1 MSGAAAFKNATF
13 SLLDLSQSGFSSRH
27 CRIIE
32 RSGRFE
38 TSFLSPS
45 VALVTGSVSCDASHL
60 DGHRQCRHLGT
71 PHHISLVILLP

>member
-13 SLLDLSQSGFSSRH
+13 SLFDLSQSGCSSRH

-32 RSGRFE
+32 RSGRLA
-38 TSFLSPS
+38 TSFLSAR

-60 DGHRQCRHLGT
+60 DGHRQCRHLGI
-71 PHHISLVILLP
+71 PHYISLVILP